1 MNVPIKPRRL
11 RTAFP
16 IQSGDLRVG
25 MFVSHVACGWHRTP
39 FMLEGLLLKN
49 NHEIN
54 TIISLTMDVTVDP
67 SRSEIAAFDALQ
79 LELVYEVIEAFTPR
93 STFRRSTDIPPANV
107 PRVYQSYPKNIGYFL
122 RGMAEYIEQLFKL
135 NQNNLRDRRR
145 QALEAHPTSVQ
156 RDSQQSRRASVDRRQ
171 ASAGDHERFPRF
183 IEVIYTGESSE
194 AKPVWFQRLRAWLY
208 NASKVNLVPTAK
220 LKKVADSKRPSF
232 LPEDIDL
239 VNYPETESVATAIP
253 EALAAYQMSEKILV
267 KIAEDICN
275 SDAVDMPALQT
286 AADTLAENM
295 ISRPATMLLA
305 ARMRDE
311 NDRIYRHGLGVAVYL
326 TMLGRHL
333 GFQREPLTELATI
346 GLLLD
351 LGKMDLDQTV
361 LDKPG
366 ALDDV
371 EHEMMRSH
379 VDRGVENLRSAGV
392 TSPLVLRAIEEHH
405 ERVDGLGYP
414 NGLSG
419 DEISI
424 YGKMAAIADSFVAM
438 IGERS
443 YAPTMSTYDALRT
456 LFAEAGTRWH
466 EPLIEQF
473 VQAIGIFPVG
483 SLIELVTGEVAIV
496 VEDNRFR
503 RLEPK
508 ILILTDT
515 NKKHLVEPISMDMMK
530 HNFSIAP
537 ESVHIM
543 KGLADGSHGVNFRE
557 YYLRRK

>member
-1 MNVPIKPRRL
+1 MR
-11 RTAFP
+11 
-16 IQSGDLRVG
+16 SGDLRVG

-39 FMLEGLLLKN
+39 FLLEGLLLEN

-54 TIISLTMDVTVDP
+54 TIISLTTDVTVDP
-67 SRSEIAAFDALQ
+67 SRSQLAAFDALQ
-79 LELVYEVIEAFTPR
+79 LELVYEIIEAFTPR
-93 STFRRSTDIPPANV
+93 TTFRRSSDIAPSNV
-107 PRVYQSYPKNIGYFL
+107 PPVYQSYPKNIGYFL
-122 RGMAEYIEQLFKL
+122 GGIAEYFVELFKPG
-135 NQNNLRDRRR
+135 QWRPQDRS
-145 QALEAHPTSVQ
+145 ETPQ
-156 RDSQQSRRASVDRRQ
+156 RIPYESRRAKVDRRWGP
-171 ASAGDHERFPRF
+171 AVEDERFPRC
-183 IEVIYTGESSE
+183 IEVIYTGEPSQE
-194 AKPVWFQRLRAWLY
+194 KPIWFQRLSAWFFTVVRE
-208 NASKVNLVPTAK
+208 NFVTT
-220 LKKVADSKRPSF
+220 KKPKKIPKSKRPSF
-232 LPEDIDL
+232 LPDDMAL
-239 VNYPETESVATAIP
+239 VIYPETEPVAAAVP
-253 EALAAYQMSEKILV
+253 KALAAYHMSEKILV
-267 KIAEDICN
+267 KIADDIRN
-275 SDAVDMPALQT
+275 SGTVDMPALNT

-351 LGKMDLDQTV
+351 LGKMDLDQSI

-366 ALDDV
+366 ALNDN
-371 EHEMMRSH
+371 EQELMRTH
-379 VDRGVENLRSAGV
+379 VDRGVENLRNAGV
-392 TSPLVLRAIEEHH
+392 TSPLVLRAIQEHH

-419 DEISI
+419 EDITI
-424 YGKMAAIADSFVAM
+424 YGKMAAIVDSFVAM
-438 IGERS
+438 IGERP
-443 YAPTMSTYDALRT
+443 YAPTMSTYEALRT
-456 LFAEAGTRWH
+456 LFSEGGTRWH

-483 SLIELVTGEVAIV
+483 SLVELVTGEVAIV

-508 ILILTDT
+508 ILILTDID
-515 NKKHLVEPISMDMMK
+515 KKHLEEPVSMDMLK

-537 ESVHIM
+537 ESVRIM